1 MPSAISTDVLI
12 VGAGVAGLWLN
23 ARLRRQGYSTVLVE
37 RASLGG
43 EQTIKSQG
51 IIHGGTKYALHGAL
65 TGASEA
71 IADMPRRWREA
82 LAGDGELDLG
92 RTRLLSDAHYLWSPG
107 TLAGNLTSF
116 FASKAVR
123 GRVDQ
128 VKGDQLPPALQDRA
142 FRGKVYRLAELVI
155 DVPSL
160 LANLAELAG
169 DSLLAGERIEPL
181 REGDALVGLR
191 VDDREIRAQR
201 IVLSAGAGTEGLLQ
215 ALGLDQPAM
224 QTRPLHM
231 VMAKGPNLKP
241 LYAHCLG
248 GGPKPRVTVTTHPAA
263 DGQWVWY
270 LGGDLAEADGVARE
284 PAAQIAA
291 AQKEIA
297 NLLPWV
303 DQSLVRWATLRV
315 DRAEPAQ
322 SGLVRPDNAFLADQ
336 QRLLVGWPTKL
347 ALAPDFSDRVIA
359 HLERDGIRPQAQAD
373 LADLPRPPW
382 ACRPGST
389 CCHEPAHPARLPPP
403 AGQHRFPGFAT
414 GPGHGQ
420 AGPRPRCEVP
430 HRFHHPRR

>member
-23 ARLRRQGYSTVLVE
+23 ARLRRLGYSTVLVE
-37 RASLGG
+37 RATLGG
-43 EQTIKSQG
+43 EQTVKSQG

-82 LAGDGELDLG
+82 LAGNGELDLSA
-92 RTRLLSDAHYLWSPG
+92 TRLLSDAHYLWSPG

-123 GRVDQ
+123 SRVEQ
-128 VKGDQLPPALQDRA
+128 VKGEQLPPALQDRA
-142 FRGKVYRLAELVI
+142 FKGKVYRLSELVI

-160 LANLAELAG
+160 LANLADLAG

-181 REGDALVGLR
+181 RDGDELVGLS
-191 VDDREIRAQR
+191 VDARQIRAQR
-201 IVLSAGAGTEGLLQ
+201 IVLSAGGGTADILH
-215 ALGLDQPAM
+215 ALGLEQPAM
-224 QTRPLHM
+224 QLRPLHM

-303 DQSLVRWATLRV
+303 DQGQVRWATLRV

-322 SGLVRPDNAFLADQ
+322 TGLVRPDNAFLAEQ

-347 ALAPDFSDRVIA
+347 ALAPDFSDRVLA
-359 HLERDGIRPQAQAD
+359 SLERDGVRPTAQPE
-373 LADLPRPPW
+373 LADLPRPTL
-382 ACRPGST
+382 GV
-389 CCHEPAHPARLPPP
+389 PAWERLLP
-403 AGQHRFPGFAT
+403 
-414 GPGHGQ
+414 
-420 AGPRPRCEVP
+420 
-430 HRFHHPRR
+430 